1 MTSASPNARRK
12 SFSTFTPVSVRSAEG
27 VMLENVTEAAG
38 SCLPILPLNARA
50 VLPVSLYA
58 EVSRLHLLPMKS
70 FAANAALLVC
80 VMVASASICPPG
92 TLMRTGIGSPVRL
105 NGRFDQS
112 IQQKLSAY
120 GPVAP
125 SPDCLHSRTVRP
137 AASSAT
143 VLTVPLVLVLA
154 GWVVFSLPRLS

>member
-58 EVSRLHLLPMKS
+58 EVSRLHLLPVKS
-70 FAANAALLVC
+70 FAGQRRVVGMC
-80 VMVASASICPPG
+80 DGRVRVDMP
-92 TLMRTGIGSPVRL
+92 TGHVDAHRY
-105 NGRFDQS
+105 RF
-112 IQQKLSAY
+112 A
-120 GPVAP
+120 GPAQWKV
-125 SPDCLHSRTVRP
+125 
-137 AASSAT
+137 
-143 VLTVPLVLVLA
+143 
-154 GWVVFSLPRLS
+154 

>member
-1 MTSASPNARRK
+1 
-12 SFSTFTPVSVRSAEG
+12 
-27 VMLENVTEAAG
+27 
-38 SCLPILPLNARA
+38 
-50 VLPVSLYA
+50 
-58 EVSRLHLLPMKS
+58 
-70 FAANAALLVC
+70 
-80 VMVASASICPPG
+80 
-92 TLMRTGIGSPVRL
+92 MRTGIGSPVRL

-154 GWVVFSLPRLS
+154 GWVVFSLPYSSDGTCPVASEAFLS